1 MNSDLGR
8 IPENLTSNTIIMK
21 IINRYQN
28 IGRVFAT
35 SIVATSAIVQAQS
48 IWDGVYLEA
57 FGGFSELLDGG
68 IKEGGTT
75 GDGSYDIGFL
85 SGMSFGKVISP
96 SWAMELEWFYRSNS
110 VESVSGGEFDGL
122 SDGDF
127 ASTNLML
134 NVIYTL
140 NRENSGGNFFSKVNP
155 YVGVGFGAMQEIDID
170 FTVAGAEQEHSDNW
184 VPAAQFIAGLHYPI
198 SEKFSA
204 FAELRYH
211 YSGSSTLEAQTG
223 PAGEID
229 ADYNGY
235 SALLGLRYSF

>member
-1 MNSDLGR
+1 
-8 IPENLTSNTIIMK
+8 MK
-21 IINRYQN
+21 IVNRYRKF
-28 IGRVFAT
+28 GRVCALFAT
-35 SIVATSAIVQAQS
+35 SVVATGATVQAQS

-57 FGGFSELLDGG
+57 FGGFSGLLDGD
-68 IKEGGTT
+68 IKKGGATE
-75 GDGSYDIGFL
+75 DASYDIGFL

-96 SWAMELEWFYRSNS
+96 TWALELEWFYRNNGLDS
-110 VESVSGGEFDGL
+110 VAGGEFDGV

-134 NVIYTL
+134 NVIYTF
-140 NRENSGGNFFSKVNP
+140 NRENSEGHFFNKVNP
-155 YVGVGFGAMQEIDID
+155 YVGVGLGAMQEVDID
-170 FTVAGAEQEHSDNW
+170 FTLAGAEQEYSDNW

-211 YSGSSTLEAQTG
+211 YSGSSSLEAQTG

-229 ADYNGY
+229 VDYNGY